1 MPVITIDGTE
11 YDTDELSDKAKP
23 LLASIQA
30 CDTKI
35 QQLQMELA
43 MIQTARTA
51 YGMELQ
57 GELSDTESLTISDP
71 VND

>member
-11 YDTDELSDKAKP
+11 YDTDKLSDKAKP
-23 LLASIQA
+23 LLASVQA
-30 CDTKI
+30 CDNKI

-51 YGMELQ
+51 YGTELQ
-57 GELSDTESLTISDP
+57 GELSNTETLTISDAG
-71 VND
+71 NA

>member
-11 YDTDELSDKAKP
+11 YDTDQLSDKAKP

-30 CDTKI
+30 CDNKI
-35 QQLQMELA
+35 QQLQIELA

-51 YGMELQ
+51 YGTELH
-57 GELSDTESLTISDP
+57 GELSDTGSITISDP
-71 VND
+71 GNA